1 MHFASM
7 RLSARQIG
15 VLVKQ
20 SLLDPHRASSL
31 GATWFF
37 IQPLVYI
44 VIYSTVFS
52 GLMSARM
59 ASAAGY
65 SHVSYSAYLIPGILA
80 WNVFSGSVQAT
91 AQAFVAKAYLIKKIQ
106 VDMAVL
112 PLYAPVV
119 EYIVWLVSMLCFA
132 AFCALWIVPLHAGWL
147 MLPVLCA
154 LLALLGYGVGLILA
168 VLGSF
173 VPDVRPMTSIAVQL
187 LFWMTPIVYLPELLP
202 AWAQPFLDFHPVYW
216 QIVNM
221 QNIVLHRPV
230 VAAYFYASL
239 GLTVGVLGIA
249 MWMARRFEKDIRD
262 LL

>member
-1 MHFASM
+1 
-7 RLSARQIG
+7 
-15 VLVKQ
+15 
-20 SLLDPHRASSL
+20 
-31 GATWFF
+31 
-37 IQPLVYI
+37 
-44 VIYSTVFS
+44 
-52 GLMSARM
+52 
-59 ASAAGY
+59 
-65 SHVSYSAYLIPGILA
+65 
-80 WNVFSGSVQAT
+80 
-91 AQAFVAKAYLIKKIQ
+91 
-106 VDMAVL
+106 
-112 PLYAPVV
+112 
-119 EYIVWLVSMLCFA
+119 
-132 AFCALWIVPLHAGWL
+132 
-147 MLPVLCA
+147 
-154 LLALLGYGVGLILA
+154 

-239 GLTVGVLGIA
+239 GLTVGVLGMA